1 MRQQTLHVLSL
12 GISAFGTSWRTPA
25 TDPDHFV
32 DFSEFVFPE
41 FRPINDGSASLDESA
56 PPGLGNDEPS
66 HDIAAPS
73 TAVGTQNDTKE
84 AHRDSV
90 MPPQSKKTGP
100 DNSDL
105 PPTGQSSSKGRHQG
119 KTWQK
124 DVVIRNSFPP
134 KTGRNEKQVT
144 PEPAL
149 PPGLPPPSNTS
160 WQQDILSNSTGEPR
174 QAPLQ
179 FINDGPTAIE
189 IFNYDFKP
197 PYNWLKSH
205 STPSEHLN
213 LFIIMKTRP
222 RDPTSPVP
230 HSQYDTE
237 FKAGLTWLFLAA
249 YEYPALYTTGGTLD
263 LAFPAL
269 ETAEPV
275 VLSFPDTIRMRH
287 NACRR
292 RARHDR
298 AAMWKEV
305 SRPLEIAI
313 LFAQQMR
320 SLGVGTGRVVNGDG
334 RGRGWFR
341 RFLDEKVRAFF
352 GPLVLEGA
360 LVMMSDGEF
369 GETEALRG
377 GSKDEARVRRW
388 IVERVLGGL

>member
-1 MRQQTLHVLSL
+1 MADS
-12 GISAFGTSWRTPA
+12 SNNPA

-32 DFSEFVFPE
+32 DFSEFDFPE

-73 TAVGTQNDTKE
+73 TAVGSQNDTKE
-84 AHRDSV
+84 PHRDSI
-90 MPPQSKKTGP
+90 MPPQPKKTGP

-105 PPTGQSSSKGRHQG
+105 PPTGQSSSKDRHQG
-119 KTWQK
+119 NTWQK

-134 KTGRNEKQVT
+134 KTERKEKQAT

-160 WQQDILSNSTGEPR
+160 WQQEILSNSTGEPR

-179 FINDGPTAIE
+179 FINEGPTAIE

-197 PYNWLKSH
+197 LYNWLKSH
-205 STPSEHLN
+205 STPPTLLN

-222 RDPTSPVP
+222 RAPTSPVP
-230 HSQYDTE
+230 PSQYEAD

-269 ETAEPV
+269 ETAEPL
-275 VLSFPDTIRMRH
+275 VLSFPDTLRMRA
-287 NACRR
+287 NTCRR

-320 SLGVGTGRVVNGDG
+320 SLGIGTGRVVYGDV
-334 RGRGWFR
+334 RVRGWFR
-341 RFLDEKVRAFF
+341 RFLDENARGFF

-360 LVMMSDGEF
+360 LVMRSDGEF
-369 GETEALRG
+369 GETEALG
-377 GSKDEARVRRW
+377 GSSKDGMRVRRW
-388 IVERVLGGL
+388 IVERLIGGL

>member
-1 MRQQTLHVLSL
+1 MADS
-12 GISAFGTSWRTPA
+12 SNNPA
-25 TDPDHFV
+25 ADPDHFV
-32 DFSEFVFPE
+32 DFSEFDFPE
-41 FRPINDGSASLDESA
+41 FRPNNDGSAFLDESA

-73 TAVGTQNDTKE
+73 SAVGSQNDTKE
-84 AHRDSV
+84 PHRDSV

-105 PPTGQSSSKGRHQG
+105 PPTGQASSKGRHQG
-119 KTWQK
+119 NTWQK

-134 KTGRNEKQVT
+134 KTKRNDKQVT
-144 PEPAL
+144 SEPAL

-160 WQQDILSNSTGEPR
+160 WQQDILSNSAGEPR

-179 FINDGPTAIE
+179 FINEEPTAIE
-189 IFNYDFKP
+189 IFNYDFKTL
-197 PYNWLKSH
+197 YNWLKTRP
-205 STPSEHLN
+205 TPPDPLN

-230 HSQYDTE
+230 PSQYETD
-237 FKAGLTWLFLAA
+237 FKAGLTWLFFAA
-249 YEYPALYTTGGTLD
+249 YEYPSLYTTGGTLD
-263 LAFPAL
+263 LAFPSL
-269 ETAEPV
+269 ETAEPL
-275 VLSFPDTIRMRH
+275 VLSFPDAIRMRH
-287 NACRR
+287 NTRRR

-298 AAMWKEV
+298 AALWKEV

-341 RFLDEKVRAFF
+341 RFLDENVRVFF
-352 GPLVLEGA
+352 GPLVVEGA
-360 LVMMSDGEF
+360 LVMRSDGEF
-369 GETEALRG
+369 GEVEGLGG
-377 GSKDEARVRRW
+377 GSKDGVRVRLW